1 MPPEAMGVEQ
11 LEMMGVETEEGM
23 GVEPEEAKAAVLM
36 VVVMILEGE
45 QLVLLEEETGEE
57 GMKRQKG
64 LQWL

>member
-1 MPPEAMGVEQ
+1 MEQ

-23 GVEPEEAKAAVLM
+23 GVEPEEAKAVVKLVAVVM

>member
-1 MPPEAMGVEQ
+1 MEQ
-11 LEMMGVETEEGM
+11 LEMRGVETEEGM
-23 GVEPEEAKAAVLM
+23 GVEPEEEKAVVKLVAVLM

>member
-1 MPPEAMGVEQ
+1 MEQ

-23 GVEPEEAKAAVLM
+23 GVEPEEEKAVVKLVAVLM

>member
-1 MPPEAMGVEQ
+1 
-11 LEMMGVETEEGM
+11 MMGVETEEGM
-23 GVEPEEAKAAVLM
+23 GVEPEEAKAVVKLVAVLM